1 MEQRENKGRGIFY
14 GVIGVATLIV
24 AIIGATFA
32 YFTAVASSDEDAVNT
47 SSAVIGLSY
56 TDDNTGIRGTLIPA
70 APAVV
75 SQYAGIANSSCKD
88 ANNYN
93 VCSVYKFTV
102 ENTSE
107 TAVTMH
113 FSAAVSTA
121 TMNDMYYRI
130 IKVAK
135 NGTPTFTLPADLAND
150 ATSSS
155 VVVAA
160 TKQSTTSLAS
170 SITALDESYAS
181 GDAYDYYI
189 VMWIAETGVA
199 QTPGGSFAATL
210 TVEAADAN
218 GIRMSRVSGSMFAGE
233 FGNTTGTA
241 TNGN

>member
-1 MEQRENKGRGIFY
+1 MENGKGKGIFY

-32 YFTAVASSDEDAVNT
+32 YFTAVQSSDEDAVNT

-56 TDDNTGIRGTLIPA
+56 DDVKDGVRGTLIPA
-70 APAVV
+70 YNKVV
-75 SQYAGIANSSCKD
+75 SQYAGVTTDSCKD
-88 ANNYN
+88 ANGYN

-107 TAVTMH
+107 TAAAMH
-113 FSAAVSTA
+113 FSADVSSA
-121 TMNDMYYRI
+121 TMTDMYYRI

-135 NGTPTFTLPADLAND
+135 GETPDFSMAETVEADV
-150 ATSSS
+150 TSDS
-155 VVVAA
+155 VLVAA
-160 TKQSTTSLAS
+160 TDQATTSLETA
-170 SITALDESYAS
+170 ITALNEEYAS

-189 VMWIAETGVA
+189 VMWIAETGTP
-199 QTPGGSFAATL
+199 QTPGGDFKATI

-218 GIRMSRVSGSMFAGE
+218 GIVMSKVSGSMYAGE

-241 TNGN
+241 TPQE